1 MYSFIYNC
9 FNLFDQMP
17 DSLRHDEEGVW
28 AHLEPILKELQATCP
43 KITVIHVVSDGPVV
57 ESAVK
62 TSWSMRIK

>member
-1 MYSFIYNC
+1 
-9 FNLFDQMP
+9 MP

-28 AHLEPILKELQATCP
+28 AHLEPILKELHAICP
-43 KITVIHVVSDGPVV
+43 KITVLHVVSDGPVV